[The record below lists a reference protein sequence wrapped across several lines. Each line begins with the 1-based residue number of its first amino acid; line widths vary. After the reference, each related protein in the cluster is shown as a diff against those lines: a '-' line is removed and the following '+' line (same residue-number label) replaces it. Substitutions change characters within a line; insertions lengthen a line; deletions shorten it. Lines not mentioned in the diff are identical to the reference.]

1 MTALP
6 VAVCKAEEV
15 ADVVVDVDVDVAD
28 SVVEGTGPAV
38 QTFQRNQSWSIKIV
52 SL

>member
-15 ADVVVDVDVDVAD
+15 ADVVVDVDVAD